1 MARHANDETV
11 KKLKAWEAFVPYPY
25 DDRDTHGKKVR
36 QTAWKKNKKG
46 QNIGTFGGVITIG
59 YGHTGD
65 DIQPGTELSEAQAD
79 ALLRKDLGKY
89 EKAVED
95 TIKVALTDNQF
106 GALVS
111 FCYNLGP
118 AAFRKTNLVRKL
130 NAGRYDDV
138 PGELL
143 KFVYSNGK
151 RMQGLLNRRNAE
163 IGLWNKG
170 AFVASNFVD
179 ASGKGGVGGGSSG
192 GLMVKA
198 GLLASGAAEAAKTY
212 VAEGAEKVV
221 SASEH
226 VDAIKE
232 KLADFSGLPHV
243 ETILF
248 GLTVLGLAGA
258 AIGWV
263 IHRQEAKA

>member
-1 MARHANDETV
+1 MARDVNAETI
-11 KKLKAWEAFVPYPY
+11 KKLKGWEAFVPYPY
-25 DDRDTHGKKVR
+25 DDRDTHGRKVE
-36 QTAWKKNKKG
+36 QTSWKKNKKG

-59 YGHTGD
+59 YGHTGN
-65 DIQPGTELSEAQAD
+65 DIVPSMHLSETEAD
-79 ALLRKDLGKY
+79 FLLRKDLDRY
-89 EKAVED
+89 EACVEQ
-95 TIKVALTDNQF
+95 TIKVALSDNQF

-111 FCYNLGP
+111 FCYNLGET
-118 AAFRKTNLVRKL
+118 AFRKTNLVRKL

-151 RMQGLLNRRNAE
+151 RMPGLLNRRNAE

-170 AFVASNFVD
+170 SFVASNFVD
-179 ASGKGGVGGGSSG
+179 AEGKGGVGGGRSG

-212 VAEGAEKVV
+212 VADGAEKVV
-221 SASEH
+221 SASQH
-226 VDAIKE
+226 VDGIKE
-232 KLADFSGLPHV
+232 KLADFSGFPHV

-248 GLTVLGLAGA
+248 GLTVFGLAGA

-263 IHRQEAKA
+263 IHHQEAKA